1 MTVGIVAFHVS
12 AAEVVFGALSIVLFG
27 CGAWFADIVD
37 EFLGIL
43 NDVLDAVDF
52 WRVIEALGAVG
63 DEVVFVAHAGL
74 VAIPRSVL
82 AGVGC
87 ALALM
92 RRAADAVSRVVLL

>member
-27 CGAWFADIVD
+27 CGAWFADIFD